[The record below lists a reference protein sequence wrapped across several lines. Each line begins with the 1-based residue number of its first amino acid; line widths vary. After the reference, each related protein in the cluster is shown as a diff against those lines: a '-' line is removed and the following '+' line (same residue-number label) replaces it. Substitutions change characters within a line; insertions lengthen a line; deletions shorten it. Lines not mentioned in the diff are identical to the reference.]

1 MKGLSNGTP
10 GGITIRPSLARQGP
24 SQDEALKQI
33 QKLSD
38 TGKAITCNRQGWWLV
53 VSPGENGATVDQ
65 RGFTVSFM
73 VTME

>member
-10 GGITIRPSLARQGP
+10 GGITIRPSLARQDP

-33 QKLSD
+33 QSFLMQERRSSAS
-38 TGKAITCNRQGWWLV
+38 GRGGGWWFHL
-53 VSPGENGATVDQ
+53 GKNGATVDQ

-73 VTME
+73 VIME